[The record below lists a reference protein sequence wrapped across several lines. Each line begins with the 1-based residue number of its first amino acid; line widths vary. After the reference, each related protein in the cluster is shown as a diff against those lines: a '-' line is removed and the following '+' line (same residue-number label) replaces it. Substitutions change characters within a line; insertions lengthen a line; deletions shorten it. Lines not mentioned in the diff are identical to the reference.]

1 MSCLRETFEEA
12 EKRTLA
18 PEAMRASETRGRLS
32 YHEKCTVRTEF
43 QRDRDKIIHSNSFRR
58 LKQKTQVFLDPEG
71 DHYRT
76 RLTHTLEVSQI
87 ARTVARALSLN
98 EDLTESIAL
107 GHDLGHTPFGHAG
120 ERMLNA
126 IYEGGFKHNE
136 QSLRIVDTLEKD
148 GKGLNL
154 TFEVRDG
161 ILNHVGVG
169 KSATLEGRIVRHAD
183 RIAYVNHDFDDAVRA
198 GILSESDLPEVVR
211 KILGKDKSERINS
224 AVLDLIEASGE
235 RKDIV
240 FSHEI
245 GDAMEEFHEFM
256 YETVYKNPVAKS
268 QEGKAQEMLATL
280 YRHFVSEPDKLP
292 AEYRRTR
299 EREGVKRAVCDYIAG
314 MTDRYALEVFKEI
327 YIPKNWQVL

>member
-1 MSCLRETFEEA
+1 MICLREKFEEA
-12 EKRTLA
+12 EARTLA
-18 PEAMRASETRGRLS
+18 PAAMRAAETRGRLA
-32 YHEKCTVRTEF
+32 YREKCPVRTEY
-43 QRDRDKIIHSNSFRR
+43 QRDRDKIIHSSSFRR

-120 ERMLNA
+120 ERILNA
-126 IYEGGFKHNE
+126 VYEGGFKHNE
-136 QSLRIVDTLEKD
+136 QSLRIVDELEKD
-148 GKGLNL
+148 GQGLNL

-169 KSATLEGRIVRHAD
+169 KAIALEGRIVRHAD
-183 RIAYVNHDFDDAVRA
+183 RIAYVNHDFDDAVHA
-198 GILSESDLPEVVR
+198 GLLSADALPDRVR
-211 KILGKDKSERINS
+211 RVLGKEKSDRINT
-224 AVLDLIEASGE
+224 AVLDIIEASASLE
-235 RKDIV
+235 DIV
-240 FSHEI
+240 FSREI
-245 GDAMEEFHEFM
+245 GDVMEEFHQFM
-256 YETVYKNPVAKS
+256 FDTVYKNPVAKN

-280 YRHFVSEPDKLP
+280 YRHFVASPDKLP
-292 AEYRRTR
+292 EAYRRTR
-299 EREGVKRAVCDYIAG
+299 EKEGVQRAVCDYIAG